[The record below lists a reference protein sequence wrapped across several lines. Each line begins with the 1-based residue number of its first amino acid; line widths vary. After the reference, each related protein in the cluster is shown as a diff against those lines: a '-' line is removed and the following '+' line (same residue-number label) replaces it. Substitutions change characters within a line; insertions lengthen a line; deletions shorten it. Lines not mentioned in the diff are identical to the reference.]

1 MMSRDLLLL
10 LVTAGSVV
18 GLIVLIARF
27 KLPSF
32 IALILASFGVGLC
45 SGADP
50 LDTTRSFAEGVGAV
64 LGSIAMVIALG
75 ALLGRILA
83 VTGGAEQIALTL
95 IGAVHERWTPWAI
108 AFAGFIVGLPV
119 FFGVGLVLLA
129 PVVFTIARQ
138 ARMPVMR
145 LGLPLVAGLSVA
157 HGLVPP
163 HPGPIAAAQLLKADV
178 GKTLF
183 YSVLIGLP
191 TVLLCGPLLGGF
203 LARHQKQEPEGTAQK
218 EKTPTN
224 IRSLGAAPAFVII
237 LLPVFLM
244 LIATIAGVVLS
255 KNDSWRSYLDFAGN
269 PTVAMLIAVLVS
281 FGLAVAVCEFDY
293 AKLTKF
299 AEESLA
305 PVATIL
311 LVVGAGGGFSRVLV
325 NSGVGDALANFA
337 NQCKVSPLLLGWVA
351 AALVRL
357 ATGSATVA
365 ITTAS
370 GLLAPIAAR
379 DPNLNRELLVV
390 SMGAGSLILSHV
402 NDGGFWF
409 VKEYLNLSVTQTLQT
424 WTIIETAISVAAMI
438 FAIILNQFL

>member
-1 MMSRDLLLL
+1 MTTRNLLLL
-10 LVTAGSVV
+10 LITAASVV
-18 GLIVLIARF
+18 ALIVLIARF

-32 IALILASFGVGLC
+32 VALLLASLGVGLC
-45 SGADP
+45 SGAGP

-83 VTGGAEQIALTL
+83 ATGGAEQIALTL
-95 IGAVHERWTPWAI
+95 IRAFHERWTPWAI

-129 PVVFTIARQ
+129 PVVLTIAKQ

-163 HPGPIAAAQLLKADV
+163 HPGPIAAVQFLKADV
-178 GKTLF
+178 GKTLL

-203 LARHQKQEPEGTAQK
+203 LARHQKQEPEETAHS
-218 EKTPTN
+218 EITLTN
-224 IRSLGAAPAFVII
+224 KRSLGAVPALVII
-237 LLPVFLM
+237 LLPVLLM
-244 LIATIAGVVLS
+244 LLATIAGLTLTKS
-255 KNDSWRSYLDFAGN
+255 NSWRSYVDFAGN

-281 FGLAVAVCEFDY
+281 LGLAVAVCKFDRHQL
-293 AKLTKF
+293 AKI

-325 NSGVGDALANFA
+325 NSGAGDALANLA
-337 NQCKVSPLLLGWVA
+337 KECKISPLLLGWIA

-365 ITTAS
+365 ISTAS
-370 GLLAPIAAR
+370 GLLAPIAAVT
-379 DPNLNRELLVV
+379 PGLNRELLVV

-424 WTIIETAISVAAMI
+424 WTIIETAISLAAVV
-438 FAIILNQFL
+438 FAIILSQFL

>member
-1 MMSRDLLLL
+1 MTKRDLLLL
-10 LVTAGSVV
+10 LITAGSVV
-18 GLIVLIARF
+18 GLIVLITRF

-32 IALILASFGVGLC
+32 IALILASLGVGLC
-45 SGADP
+45 SGANP
-50 LDTTRSFAEGVGAV
+50 LDTTRSFAEGVGSV

-75 ALLGRILA
+75 ALLGSLLA
-83 VTGGAEQIALTL
+83 ATGGAEQIALTL
-95 IGAVHERWTPWAI
+95 IRAFPERWTPWAV
-108 AFAGFIVGLPV
+108 AFAGFLVGIPV

-129 PVVFTIARQ
+129 PVVFTIARK
-138 ARMPVMR
+138 AKMPVMR

-163 HPGPIAAAQLLKADV
+163 HPGPIAAVQLLKADV
-178 GKTLF
+178 GKTLV

-191 TVLLCGPLLGGF
+191 TVLLCGPLLGGL
-203 LARHQKQEPEGTAQK
+203 LARHLKQEPEDMTQREKAQSN
-218 EKTPTN
+218 TG
-224 IRSLGAAPAFVII
+224 SLGAAPALAII

-244 LIATIAGVVLS
+244 LLATIAGLTLAKS
-255 KNDSWRSYLDFAGN
+255 NSWRAYIDFAGN
-269 PTVAMLIAVLVS
+269 PTIAMLVAVLVS
-281 FGLAVAVCEFDY
+281 IGVAVAVCKFDW
-293 AKLTKF
+293 AQLTKF

-311 LVVGAGGGFSRVLV
+311 LVIGAGGGFSRVLV
-325 NSGVGDALANFA
+325 DSGVGDALTTMAKHCA
-337 NQCKVSPLLLGWVA
+337 ISPLLLGWIA

-370 GLLAPIAAR
+370 GLMAPLAAAT
-379 DPNLNRELLVV
+379 PGLNRELLVL

-424 WTIIETAISVAAMI
+424 WTIIETAISLSAVI
-438 FAIILNQFL
+438 FAIVLNRFS